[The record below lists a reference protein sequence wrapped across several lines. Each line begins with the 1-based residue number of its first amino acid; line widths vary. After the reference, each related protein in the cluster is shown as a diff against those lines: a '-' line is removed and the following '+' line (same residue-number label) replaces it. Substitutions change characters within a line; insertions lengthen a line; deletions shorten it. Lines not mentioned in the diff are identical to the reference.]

1 MTGSETRFTMS
12 NSTTNGHSS
21 GVNGHSNGVNGQGGA
36 LCSIDEFVSQDYDFI
51 VVGGGTAGL
60 VVAARLTEDP
70 SIKVAVIEAGKNL
83 MNDKNVS
90 TPSLYPTLIGRKEY
104 DWCMTSIPQPNAGNK
119 VYSMPR
125 GKLLGGSS
133 GINYLMY
140 VRGSKNDYNG
150 WAKLGNRGWDW
161 DGMLPY
167 FRKHQTIDKTEVHAD
182 KQFMPHAALEAN
194 HGSDGPIHVSFNDW
208 YMPLEYEFCKAA
220 HEVTGTKPT
229 IQDAWSGDHLGFY
242 SSLGAV
248 NRSDDPGKRS
258 YAATGYL
265 RPNLGR
271 PNLKVLT
278 EGQATRIL
286 LNGTTATGVEFAH
299 GGNMYTVNA
308 SKEVVLSAGVIQTPQ
323 LLELSGIGDP
333 AVLQKAGVECVVES
347 KGVGANFQDHV
358 LGGLLYDLK
367 DGVESMDA
375 LHEHEDFAN
384 TQQMLYEKEAKGLF
398 ASPGMLMGFVS
409 YASIVSPEELDQTIK
424 DIKEKSLAKTK
435 FEKAQEQIIIDQL
448 RDPASYPVLPP
459 MWYLRF
465 CLPFTR
471 YRRPYVN
478 KDLQTFA
485 NLQTFCIPCRLD
497 VGKGSD
503 QTQFF
508 SAPPKGKQQ
517 LSLLMCL
524 EHPLSRGTVHIT
536 SSDPLAAPEIDPGYF
551 RNSVDAKILAG
562 GIKWMD
568 RVANHPLLAKS
579 LADRELPAKDATLE
593 TEEARIEYVK
603 NHISTQYHLI
613 GTCAMGEVTD
623 DRLRVKG
630 VKGLRVVDASVFPGH
645 VSGNIMSTTYAVA
658 EKGADLIK
666 GDLLS

>member
-1 MTGSETRFTMS
+1 MS
-12 NSTTNGHSS
+12 NPAEPVTNGHTN
-21 GVNGHSNGVNGQGGA
+21 GVNGHTNGASVSGNA
-36 LCSIDEFVSQDYDFI
+36 LCSVDEFVSQDYDFV

-70 SIKVAVIEAGKNL
+70 NVKVAVIEAGKNL
-83 MNDKNVS
+83 MHDKNVS

-140 VRGSKNDYNG
+140 VRGSRNDYDG
-150 WAKLGNRGWDW
+150 WERLGNRGWGW
-161 DGMLPY
+161 DGLLPY
-167 FRKHQTIDKTEVHAD
+167 FRKHQTIDKTEVHPD

-220 HEVTGTKPT
+220 HEVTGTNPT
-229 IQDAWSGDHLGFY
+229 VQDAWSGDHLGFY

-271 PNLKVLT
+271 SNLKVLT
-278 EGQATRIL
+278 EGQATKIKL
-286 LNGTTATGVEFAH
+286 DGTTATGVEFVQ
-299 GGNMYTVNA
+299 GGKTYSVNA
-308 SKEVVLSAGVIQTPQ
+308 TKEVVLSAGVIQTPQ

-333 AVLQKAGVECVVES
+333 DILRKAGVDCVVEN

-367 DGVESMDA
+367 DGVQSMDA
-375 LHEHEDFAN
+375 LHGEEFAKM
-384 TQQMLYEKEAKGLF
+384 QQDVYEKEAKGPY

-409 YASIVSPEELDQTIK
+409 YASVASPDELDDTIK
-424 DIKEKSLAKTK
+424 QIKEKSLAKTK

-448 RDPASYPVLPP
+448 RDP
-459 MWYLRF
+459 
-465 CLPFTR
+465 
-471 YRRPYVN
+471 
-478 KDLQTFA
+478 TFA

-524 EHPLSRGTVHIT
+524 EHPLSRGTVHIK
-536 SSDPLAAPEIDPGYF
+536 SSDPL
-551 RNSVDAKILAG
+551 
-562 GIKWMD
+562 
-568 RVANHPLLAKS
+568 
-579 LADRELPAKDATLE
+579 
-593 TEEARIEYVK
+593 
-603 NHISTQYHLI
+603 
-613 GTCAMGEVTD
+613 
-623 DRLRVKG
+623 
-630 VKGLRVVDASVFPGH
+630 
-645 VSGNIMSTTYAVA
+645 
-658 EKGADLIK
+658 
-666 GDLLS
+666 